1 MMDLENIRNILKE
14 RKVSWR
20 RDESKE
26 SLVCKV
32 IVMDKKK
39 GDVTCSIVTSTDVSG
54 NEKHSR
60 IKSREAPGAILRDR
74 RCKHGAQRDFD
85 DSPSQRRKRK
95 ALGQLIVTMAQT
107 HNYCNA
113 IADFLVVDRQN
124 ELRDDI
130 QERFI
135 PGLLWASA
143 VEAVIRR
150 EGAFEYSSM
159 HIFAYLII
167 DKVIDR
173 IASMSPTENLT
184 KRDSFDVV
192 NHPDIQNTLRKIM
205 ESEETLY
212 LFMHRFER
220 RHCGCMKFVAA
231 AIESGS
237 LRYEKEMEIKTDVE
251 HCALCN
257 VALARPQVS
266 SACKEV
272 AYCGA
277 HHQSEHWKVH
287 KRECKGRKKKMTQR

>member
-159 HIFAYLII
+159 HIFAYLVI

-173 IASMSPTENLT
+173 IASMSPTENL
-184 KRDSFDVV
+184 
-192 NHPDIQNTLRKIM
+192 P
-205 ESEETLY
+205 
-212 LFMHRFER
+212 
-220 RHCGCMKFVAA
+220 
-231 AIESGS
+231 
-237 LRYEKEMEIKTDVE
+237 KEIVLM
-251 HCALCN
+251 
-257 VALARPQVS
+257 S
-266 SACKEV
+266 
-272 AYCGA
+272 
-277 HHQSEHWKVH
+277 
-287 KRECKGRKKKMTQR
+287 